1 MGISLAQGG
10 PSEQMSVADVFV
22 SRKSKVWREIK
33 RFQILAPPKYVHI
46 VAAKAEGI
54 PALLSL
60 PFPSTI
66 VCVTSVPRT
75 PQQHYSLPIAVELA
89 T

>member
-33 RFQILAPPKYVHI
+33 RFQILAPPKYI
-46 VAAKAEGI
+46 YIEVAKTEFSRNI
-54 PALLSL
+54 LALLVHLNGLSAS
-60 PFPSTI
+60 FA
-66 VCVTSVPRT
+66 C
-75 PQQHYSLPIAVELA
+75 E
-89 T
+89 